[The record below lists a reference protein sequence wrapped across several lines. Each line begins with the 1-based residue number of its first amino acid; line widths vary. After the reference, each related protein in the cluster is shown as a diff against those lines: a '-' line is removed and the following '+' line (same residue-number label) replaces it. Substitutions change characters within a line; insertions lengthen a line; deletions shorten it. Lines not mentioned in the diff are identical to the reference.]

1 MSNGGEKQHA
11 LSLRHLTKRYGE
23 HVAIEDVTLDVA
35 PGEFLS
41 LLGPSGSGKT
51 SILMAIAGFVVPDA
65 GDILLDG
72 VRINELPP
80 EKRNFGVVFQ
90 GYALFPHMTVRANI
104 GYPLSVRGVPRAKIA
119 ERVARVLDLV
129 QLGQFADRFPRQLSG
144 GQQQRVALGRAL
156 IFEPAVVLLDEPLSA
171 LDKKLRAELELELKS
186 LHARL
191 GTTFINVTH
200 DQEEAMTM
208 SDRIVILREGRI
220 VQIGSPA
227 ELYHRPATRFV
238 AEFLGRATFLSGI
251 VVTVEGN
258 TFVLRVGD
266 TSVRSLIP
274 GGDLK
279 PGEPAVLALRP
290 ERIVVVET
298 VSQDPVNRLPGTI
311 SSTAFMGMQHF
322 YIVDTPVGLLAALVP
337 SFGSGP
343 LKEVGTSV
351 YVEWPIDA
359 AVHVAEAGTRADARS
374 LLLSHKSQ
382 RESGLIEPESI
393 DSPLASEGG

>member
-1 MSNGGEKQHA
+1 MNAAMSNGRKKQHA
-11 LSLRHLTKRYGE
+11 VGLRNLTKRYGG

-72 VRINELPP
+72 VRINDLPP

-104 GYPLSVRGVPRAKIA
+104 GYPLSVRGVPRNEIA
-119 ERVARVLDLV
+119 ERVLRVLDLV
-129 QLGQFADRFPRQLSG
+129 QLGQFADRLPRQLSG

-156 IFEPAVVLLDEPLSA
+156 AFEPAVVLLDEPLSA
-171 LDKKLRAELELELKS
+171 LDKKLRTELELELRT

-208 SDRIVILREGRI
+208 SDRIVILRDGRI
-220 VQIGSPA
+220 VQTGSPA
-227 ELYHRPATRFV
+227 ELYHRPTTRFV
-238 AEFLGRATFLSGI
+238 AEFLGRATFLSG
-251 VVTVEGN
+251 VVDDIEGE
-258 TFVLRVGD
+258 TFVLRIGD
-266 TSVRSLIP
+266 ARVRSRIP
-274 GGDLK
+274 LGGVKRGD
-279 PGEPAVLALRP
+279 PAVLALRP
-290 ERIVVVET
+290 ERMSVVET
-298 VSQDPVNRLPGTI
+298 ASQQDVNRLAGTI

-322 YIVDTPVGLLAALVP
+322 YVVDTAAGPLAALVP
-337 SFGSGP
+337 SFGGGL
-343 LKEVGTSV
+343 LKTVGTKV
-351 YVEWPIDA
+351 HVEWPIDA
-359 AVHVAEAGTRADARS
+359 ALHVAAVEP
-374 LLLSHKSQ
+374 Q
-382 RESGLIEPESI
+382 REAQGSFC
-393 DSPLASEGG
+393 

>member
-1 MSNGGEKQHA
+1 MSNGRKKQHA
-11 LSLRHLTKRYGE
+11 LSLRNLTKRYGGQI
-23 HVAIEDVTLDVA
+23 AIEDVTLDVA

-72 VRINELPP
+72 VRINDLPP

-104 GYPLSVRGVPRAKIA
+104 GYPLSVRGVPRSEAA
-119 ERVARVLDLV
+119 QRVLRILDLV
-129 QLGQFADRFPRQLSG
+129 QLGQFADRLPRQLSG

-156 IFEPAVVLLDEPLSA
+156 AFEPAVVLLDEPLSA
-171 LDKKLRAELELELKS
+171 LDKKLRTELELELKT

-208 SDRIVILREGRI
+208 SDRIVILRDGRI
-220 VQIGSPA
+220 VQTGSPA
-227 ELYHRPATRFV
+227 ELYHRPTTRFI
-238 AEFLGRATFLSGI
+238 AEFLGRATFLSG
-251 VVTVEGN
+251 VVDDVEGD
-258 TFVLRVGD
+258 TFVLRVGNAR
-266 TSVRSLIP
+266 VRSRIP
-274 GGDLK
+274 LAGVKRGD
-279 PGEPAVLALRP
+279 PAVLALRP
-290 ERIVVVET
+290 ERIAVVET
-298 VSQDPVNRLPGTI
+298 ASQEGVNRLAGTI

-322 YIVDTPVGLLAALVP
+322 YVVDTAAGLLAALVP
-337 SFGSGP
+337 SFGGGS
-343 LKEVGTSV
+343 LKTVGTKV

-359 AVHVAEAGTRADARS
+359 AVHVAAA
-374 LLLSHKSQ
+374 
-382 RESGLIEPESI
+382 EPQP
-393 DSPLASEGG
+393 DPQDRFC